1 LFNVGV
7 EFGQLGFIEGVLAI
21 GWPWHP
27 IVGGALGWTNRAASY
42 AIGATAS
49 LWMFEPI
56 APGCSVGPDF

>member
-7 EFGQLGFIEGVLAI
+7 VFGQLGFIAVVIAI
-21 GWPWHP
+21 GWLWRP

-56 APGCSVGPDF
+56 APGYSVGPDF